1 MIVAIAILIALII
14 VNLLFGDVYTIRK
27 GCHYHQFHLVRIP
40 RFVKSKVIWG
50 DFRLPPSCW
59 FELRNQD
66 DHDLNKLV
74 GVTRGLFVHKNSVR
88 LAWRPDI
95 RKNYFQI
102 HAYVY
107 DKGNRISRYL
117 TTVGSHE
124 KITWEIAMGENH
136 YHFKVAEES
145 LTIKKTKSKRW
156 GFSLSPYFGGNNKSP
171 QTMNI
176 YLKWINYK
184 SCGLFYLLF
193 ALLLMGCSTTKQ
205 VNRTQKDTESTEV
218 TTGKTYTET
227 KVTENADTVIII
239 PGERVSGT
247 APARSLLSGDTI
259 KVEGSGVVVS
269 VSVKE
274 DKVKIVGEKK
284 PQKLPV
290 KVEKVTEVKKS
301 EDLVTEK
308 KDTDQ
313 TVTVDKEVKRDYW
326 QWVAFGVGFFVI
338 IFGAIVMYLK
348 LK

>member
-1 MIVAIAILIALII
+1 M
-14 VNLLFGDVYTIRK
+14 
-27 GCHYHQFHLVRIP
+27 
-40 RFVKSKVIWG
+40 
-50 DFRLPPSCW
+50 
-59 FELRNQD
+59 
-66 DHDLNKLV
+66 
-74 GVTRGLFVHKNSVR
+74 
-88 LAWRPDI
+88 
-95 RKNYFQI
+95 
-102 HAYVY
+102 
-107 DKGNRISRYL
+107 
-117 TTVGSHE
+117 
-124 KITWEIAMGENH
+124 
-136 YHFKVAEES
+136 
-145 LTIKKTKSKRW
+145 KTK
-156 GFSLSPYFGGNNKSP
+156 
-171 QTMNI
+171 
-176 YLKWINYK
+176 
-184 SCGLFYLLF
+184 YLLM
-193 ALLLMGCSTTKQ
+193 ALLLAGCSATKH
-205 VNRTQKDTESTEV
+205 VNRSQEAKDTESTEV